1 MSENPSVAAA
11 PAAGVGAALADVVR
25 MLSIDG
31 YETSWSVHAD
41 ELTVKIAAGPNA
53 CEECLSPK
61 PVLER
66 IIDDSLRRGGVTG
79 LRVALGYPTD
89 S

>member
-1 MSENPSVAAA
+1 MSENSSVAQA
-11 PAAGVGAALADVVR
+11 PAADVGAALADVVR

-31 YETSWSVHAD
+31 YETSWSVD
-41 ELTVKIAAGPNA
+41 GSELTVKIAAGPNA

-61 PVLER
+61 HVLER

-79 LRVALGYPTD
+79 LRVVLGYPTD